1 MLEGPNRRGD
11 VRRPVCRHV
20 VLDSVNGTSCCRTC
34 GQVLLTADLI
44 ARSQTELLDWQ
55 RRRLLAQDPN

>member
-1 MLEGPNRRGD
+1 
-11 VRRPVCRHV
+11 
-20 VLDSVNGTSCCRTC
+20 
-34 GQVLLTADLI
+34 VLLTADLI